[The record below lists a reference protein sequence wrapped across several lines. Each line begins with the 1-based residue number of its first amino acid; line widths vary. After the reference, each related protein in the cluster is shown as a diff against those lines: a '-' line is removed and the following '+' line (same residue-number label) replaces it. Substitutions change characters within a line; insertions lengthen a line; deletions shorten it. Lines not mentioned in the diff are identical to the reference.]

1 MIDLLS
7 ADLPDTQLVWSQML
21 PRLKWWFS
29 DNTKTMEKARY
40 RVNNRVAT
48 YVLKKGAVT
57 SVTRTL
63 LGTVFSLEMMAH
75 TSEILGTIFLSI
87 QFKEG

>member
-1 MIDLLS
+1 
-7 ADLPDTQLVWSQML
+7 ML

-29 DNTKTMEKARY
+29 DNTKAVAKAWY
-40 RVNNRVAT
+40 RVNNHVAT
-48 YVLKKGAVT
+48 YVLKKGGVT

-75 TSEILGTIFLSI
+75 TSQILGRIFFISTVQGGLE
-87 QFKEG
+87 QFLTEPNVHVFP